1 MDLAQVAKEVAVVA
15 DKAATGAGRL
25 LDSIVRARPGLAIA
39 SKARG
44 IASANDIMLDALEKT
59 CRRCVKLGFDDET
72 TDAMCTRLVNEFS
85 KSENLGASLSFSSA
99 CAGESVDVS
108 SIDHSWFIRWA
119 DGASEQ
125 FDDEMRRIWGKVLDG
140 ELENPGSYSKRTL
153 SILSDMSKDEAESFR
168 KICSYTIM
176 DVKPFVVFLNDDG
189 GGANDRNIDYEEIV
203 SLEALGLI
211 DSSSLNFVRFD
222 PGESKDVMVG
232 GRTMRIT
239 SGHTSQAQISFTPIM
254 TRYGK
259 ELSRLC
265 SSELGTGQNI
275 IGILTKLLSA
285 QGFML
290 TEAS

>member
-1 MDLAQVAKEVAVVA
+1 MGPAHVAKEVAEVA

-39 SKARG
+39 SEARG
-44 IASANDIMLDALEKT
+44 IARANDIMFDALEKT
-59 CRRCVKLGFDDET
+59 RRRCVKLRLDDET

-85 KSENLGASLSFSSA
+85 RSENLGACLSFSNA

-108 SIDHSWFIRWA
+108 SIDHSWFIRWV

-125 FDDEMRRIWGKVLDG
+125 FDDEMRRIWGSVLDG

-176 DVKPFVVFLNDDG
+176 DIKPFVVFLNDDG

-211 DSSSLNFVRFD
+211 DSNTLNFVRLD
-222 PGESKDVMVG
+222 PGESKDVLVNGKAMK
-232 GRTMRIT
+232 IT
-239 SGHTSQAQISFTPIM
+239 SVHESRAQMSFTPIM